1 MENETDLVECVQATA
16 DVVSEEKQQVNGEEL
31 DSNYL
36 DRGEFSSEI
45 YKVEVKNLPKNF
57 AFGQLRKLLV
67 SLNLKF
73 VKIKSPGN
81 CTYAYVTF
89 VSEEARE
96 EGLKILN
103 SAKFKGRQLEAT
115 VNFFDYYCCLFLLC
129 LIKKK
134 TACKSVTG
142 SVAQTKETRVGTGK
156 CQQNNKIRA
165 QGDSSGR

>member
-1 MENETDLVECVQATA
+1 MENETELKATSDDA
-16 DVVSEEKQQVNGEEL
+16 GTEAKQQLNGEETL

-57 AFGQLRKLLV
+57 AFGQLRKLLA

-81 CTYAYVTF
+81 CTHAYVTF

-103 SAKFKGRQLEAT
+103 TAKFKGRQLEAT
-115 VNFFDYYCCLFLLC
+115 VL
-129 LIKKK
+129 
-134 TACKSVTG
+134 
-142 SVAQTKETRVGTGK
+142 
-156 CQQNNKIRA
+156 
-165 QGDSSGR
+165 